1 MKLIHLFSALAG
13 FMFLSNVQAQ
23 PLTLSQALSLL
34 EKHPQWHEAQAKIE
48 QAQADQL
55 IAGQYFNPTIELVG
69 ETRDKQSIAFYQPI
83 ETSDVRRYRQASADK
98 GLDIVTY
105 QTSWLRR
112 QLMSQVE
119 RLYYQVTQRQQE
131 LVLADEELALLTQ
144 LRRAVSLRVQVG
156 ESPRYEQVKAE
167 AEWLT
172 SQNHQRVAHQQYL
185 LARQQLAEK
194 LGLSSLPEVV
204 SNLPNE
210 PQQCV
215 LAKTDQPPLGNHP
228 IIGAAQASLVQS
240 QDNVGYEQAQ
250 TTPQPTIILGTEN
263 DMGIDR
269 VKLGVSL
276 PLPLW
281 HQRDGQVASAKAKVN
296 QSRAQLSAVERQL
309 KQDWTQA
316 VLTYQISDGQT
327 KSFESGLL
335 TEAQAAFHVAQAA
348 YKYGERGILD
358 YIDAQRTLASVKRG
372 YVNSQFER
380 HYACID
386 IMQLSAPIE
395 DKQ

>member
-1 MKLIHLFSALAG
+1 MKLMQMLSSLAG
-13 FMFLSNVQAQ
+13 FALISGAQAQ
-23 PLTLSQALSLL
+23 PLALSQALSLL
-34 EKHPQWHEAQAKIE
+34 DQHPQWQEAQAKIE
-48 QAQADQL
+48 QAQADQST
-55 IAGQYFNPTIELVG
+55 AGQYLNPSVELIG
-69 ETRDKQSIAFYQPI
+69 ETRDKQSIAFYQPL
-83 ETSDVRRYRQASADK
+83 ETPDVRRYRQASADK
-98 GLDIVTY
+98 GLEFVSY
-105 QTSWLRR
+105 QTNWLRR
-112 QLMSQVE
+112 QLMSQIE
-119 RLYYQVTQRQQE
+119 RLYYQIAQRQQE
-131 LVLADEELALLTQ
+131 LALADEELALLTQ
-144 LRRAVSLRVQVG
+144 LKRAVSLRVQVG

-172 SQNHQRVAHQQYL
+172 SKSRQRVANQQYV

-194 LGLSSLPEVV
+194 LALNTLPEVIQT
-204 SNLPNE
+204 LPSE

-215 LAKTDQPPLGNHP
+215 FAKSDQPPLAHHP
-228 IIGAAQASLVQS
+228 ITGAAQVSLAQS
-240 QDNVGYEQAQ
+240 QDNLGYEQAQ
-250 TTPQPTIILGTEN
+250 VTPQPTIILGTEN

-281 HQRDGQVASAKAKVN
+281 HQRDGQIASAKAKVS
-296 QSRAQLSAVERQL
+296 QSRAQLNNVERQL
-309 KQDWTQA
+309 KQDWTKA
-316 VLTYQISDGQT
+316 VLNYQIADGQS

-335 TEAQAAFHVAQAA
+335 AEAQAAFHVAQAA

-386 IMQLSAPIE
+386 IIQLSSPIE

>member
-1 MKLIHLFSALAG
+1 MKLMQLLGVMAG
-13 FMFLSNVQAQ
+13 FSLGAEALAQ
-23 PLTLSQALSLL
+23 PLALSQALSLL
-34 EKHPQWHEAQAKIE
+34 EQHPIWQEALAKVE
-48 QAQADQL
+48 QAQADQST
-55 IAGQYFNPTIELVG
+55 AGQYLNPSIEVVG
-69 ETRDKQSIAFYQPI
+69 ETRDKQSLAFYQPI
-83 ETSDVRRYRQASADK
+83 ETVTVRRYRQASADK
-98 GLDIVTY
+98 GLELVSY
-105 QTSWLRR
+105 QSSWLRR
-112 QLMSQVE
+112 QLMSQIE
-119 RLYYQVTQRQQE
+119 RLYYQIAQRQQE
-131 LVLADEELALLTQ
+131 LTLADEELALLTQ

-172 SQNHQRVAHQQYL
+172 SQSRQRVAHQQYQ

-194 LGLSSLPEVV
+194 LGLTTLPEVIAT
-204 SNLPNE
+204 LPSE
-210 PQQCV
+210 APQCV
-215 LAKTDQPPLGNHP
+215 FAKIDHAPLDNHP
-228 IIGAAQASLVQS
+228 ITGAAQATLAQS
-240 QDNVGYEQAQ
+240 QENVGYEQAQ
-250 TTPQPTIILGTEN
+250 TTPQPTVILGAEQ

-281 HQRDGQVASAKAKVN
+281 HQRDGQIASAKAKVN

-309 KQDWTQA
+309 KQDWTKA
-316 VLTYQISDGQT
+316 VLTYQIADGQS

-335 TEAQAAFHVAQAA
+335 TEAQAAFQVAQAA

-386 IMQLSAPIE
+386 IMQLSSPIE

>member
-55 IAGQYFNPTIELVG
+55 IAGQYLNPTIEVVG
-69 ETRDKQSIAFYQPI
+69 ETRDKQSLAFYQPI

-119 RLYYQVTQRQQE
+119 LLYYQIAQRQQE
-131 LVLADEELALLTQ
+131 LALADEELALLTQ

-172 SQNHQRVAHQQYL
+172 SQNRQRVAHQQYL

-204 SNLPNE
+204 SNLPSE

-215 LAKTDQPPLGNHP
+215 LAKTDQPPLHRHP
-228 IIGAAQASLVQS
+228 ITGAAQASLAQS
-240 QDNVGYEQAQ
+240 QDNLGYEQAQ
-250 TTPQPTIILGTEN
+250 STPQPTIILGTEN

-281 HQRDGQVASAKAKVN
+281 HQRDGQIASAKAKVN